1 MPSNRA
7 DLTLIRKST
16 VLGHGIMKTAH
27 WIGLYLSF
35 IACSWEAVK
44 YGNSVSQPPGVFA
57 IHLIGLRT
65 SLG

>member
-1 MPSNRA
+1 
-7 DLTLIRKST
+7 
-16 VLGHGIMKTAH
+16 MKTAH

-44 YGNSVSQPPGVFA
+44 YENSVSQPLGVFA